1 MSAGDN
7 PSMPRRCRCGKI
19 GVPGALIKGRAI
31 GANRRGGK
39 ARVADCTQL
48 FYSSASCS
56 AFWIGAMKPAG
67 QMTITLTPELEQFVR
82 SEVERGGFA
91 SDSEY
96 VRDFLRERYLKV
108 REREEARASLEASLK
123 QALRDIDEG
132 RETELDDAFKQVR
145 ECLNLPAE

>member
-1 MSAGDN
+1 
-7 PSMPRRCRCGKI
+7 
-19 GVPGALIKGRAI
+19 
-31 GANRRGGK
+31 
-39 ARVADCTQL
+39 
-48 FYSSASCS
+48 
-56 AFWIGAMKPAG
+56 MKPAG

-96 VRDFLRERYLKV
+96 VRDVLRERYLKV

-145 ECLNLPAE
+145 ECLNLPAD